1 MTYRR
6 VLAAVDESPAAAH
19 AFRVADQIAAAA
31 EADLVALRVVDEPW
45 RFIEPGEVE
54 VKRALRDNAWVQVAA
69 AQVSDELR
77 QLAVVEQIRTTR
89 LATAVGF
96 SAPSIEIARAA
107 ETEHADLIVLGQRH
121 ASRPERQPAGHTT
134 DGTLQRARV
143 PCLIVPFG
151 QRTWRRVLV
160 LSRDGAATGAIL
172 EQAFTFAGL
181 FVCEVTVL
189 EVQPH
194 LALAGGGP
202 TETLGRKAFALWA
215 RMPGTGAF
223 DVISR
228 EGDPAT
234 EILRV
239 AREELADL
247 LVIGCSEP
255 GAGETARIVE
265 HAPCAVL
272 TVPV

>member
-6 VLAAVDESPAAAH
+6 VVAAVDESPAAVH

-31 EADLVALRVVDEPW
+31 EADLVALRVLDEPW

-54 VKRALRDNAWVQVAA
+54 VKRALRDNAWVTVAA
-69 AQVSDELR
+69 AQMSDELR
-77 QLAVVEQIRTTR
+77 QLAVAEDIRTTR
-89 LATAVGF
+89 LATAVRFG
-96 SAPSIEIARAA
+96 APSIEIARAA
-107 ETEHADLIVLGQRH
+107 ETEHADLIVLGRRH
-121 ASRPERQPAGHTT
+121 ASRPERQPAGHAT

-160 LSRDGAATGAIL
+160 VSHGAGAIL
-172 EQAFTFAGL
+172 EQAFAFADL
-181 FVCEVTVL
+181 FVSEVTVL
-189 EVQPH
+189 EVEPH
-194 LALAGGGP
+194 LALAGEGP
-202 TETLGRKAFALWA
+202 AESLGRKAFALWA

-247 LVIGCSEP
+247 LVIGCSESP
-255 GAGETARIVE
+255 VEETARIVE
-265 HAPCAVL
+265 GAPCAVL
-272 TVPV
+272 TVPL